1 MRTPLVPFVTAGLV
15 EAGFAARVGGV
26 GGVLLA
32 WMAVATLWTAVAY
45 ARSAPGML
53 GKLRWPRLAPLV
65 LAPVTLGAAT
75 ASLVVRAVDARVLGA
90 GGALRVEVHPGWW
103 VGGWP
108 WTGAPDLATL
118 DVTAE
123 LPARGPFLRWA
134 CVPMLDGAPMTDEA
148 YDAAV
153 RQLVAWRAEGL
164 PVLVHCAHGHGR
176 SVAVL
181 VGALVAAGVESD
193 WTQAHAR
200 IVALRPR
207 ARMTRLQREVVARR
221 TGAAILPA

>member
-1 MRTPLVPFVTAGLV
+1 MRTPLLPFLTVGLAEAWLATRLGTVGGGLV
-15 EAGFAARVGGV
+15 
-26 GGVLLA
+26 A
-32 WMAVATLWTAVAY
+32 WMSAATLWTAAAY
-45 ARSAPGML
+45 ARQAPAML
-53 GKLRWPRLAPLV
+53 GKARWPRLAPVL

-75 ASLVVRAVDARVLGA
+75 ASLVVRAYDRRALGP

-108 WTGAPDLATL
+108 WAGAPELATL

-123 LPARGPFLRWA
+123 LPAHGPFLRYA
-134 CVPMLDGAPMTDEA
+134 CVPMLDGAPMTDDA

-153 RQLVAWRAEGL
+153 RQLVAWRAEGH

-181 VGALVAAGVESD
+181 VGALVAAGVETD
-193 WTQAHAR
+193 WEQAHAR
-200 IVALRPR
+200 ILAVRPR
-207 ARMTRLQREVVARR
+207 ARMTRLQRAVVSRR
-221 TGAAILPA
+221 TRAAILPA